1 MTSEYQTNIQMAEGG
16 VQMCLDVPG
25 YGCFQIKLIWHY
37 HVGQPDLTLSRIFEN
52 CIFYKAKTCFI
63 LNIKMISEALGCAWI
78 QGLNSLDSVRYHSP

>member
-37 HVGQPDLTLSRIFEN
+37 HVGHPDLTLSRISEN

-63 LNIKMISEALGCAWI
+63 SNIKMISEAHGCAWI
-78 QGLNSLDSVRYHSP
+78 QGLNSLDGV